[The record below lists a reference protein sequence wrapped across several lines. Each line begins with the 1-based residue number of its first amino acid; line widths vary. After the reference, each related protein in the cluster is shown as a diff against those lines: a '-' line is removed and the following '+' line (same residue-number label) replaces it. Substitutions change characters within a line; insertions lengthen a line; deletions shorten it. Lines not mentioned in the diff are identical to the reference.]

1 LDELQA
7 EAELMP
13 TLIQPPTAADAFED
27 TVVVPVIKTAPK
39 PRLKEPDAKPAPQ
52 PVLDIDDPPPA
63 RWLSTTKI
71 LAISGVVAVL
81 LVVAYLVNA
90 RGSGKST
97 KQVAATS
104 PAVQQP
110 AVSLPQSPLPAQPD
124 STPPVTSRSGG
135 ATEKAAVPTPPKPP
149 KPYTEPDRSLTP
161 QTTSSKPA
169 RGRNCSIDDGEIPS
183 YLNLADRYRN
193 SGKYDSAI
201 RNYNL
206 VLGCQPGNRQ
216 AQAGLRTAE
225 EMEKYSH

>member
-1 LDELQA
+1 MQNK
-7 EAELMP
+7 P
-13 TLIQPPTAADAFED
+13 TI
-27 TVVVPVIKTAPK
+27 
-39 PRLKEPDAKPAPQ
+39 
-52 PVLDIDDPPPA
+52 
-63 RWLSTTKI
+63 
-71 LAISGVVAVL
+71 AIVAVM

-90 RGSGKST
+90 GLGKST
-97 KQVAATS
+97 KQVAETS

-110 AVSLPQSPLPAQPD
+110 AAPLPQAPPPAQPE
-124 STPPVTSRSGG
+124 SNPPVTSMSAG
-135 ATEKAAVPTPPKPP
+135 AGETKPKPP
-149 KPYTEPDRSLTP
+149 QP
-161 QTTSSKPA
+161 QNPPAMALDHPAVVQSPAPKQA